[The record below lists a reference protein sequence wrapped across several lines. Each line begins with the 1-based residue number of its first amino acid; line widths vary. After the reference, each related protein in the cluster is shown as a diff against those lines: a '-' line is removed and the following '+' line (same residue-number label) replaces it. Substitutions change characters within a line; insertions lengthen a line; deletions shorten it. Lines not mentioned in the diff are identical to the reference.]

1 MEFYLYSIG
10 VPLSSPISEPYAI
23 SQPWQTCRL
32 NLLNP
37 LFVPYSSWTNKEY
50 REGFLG
56 TVSVCVELDVI
67 NEFVSGYLEM
77 LQVRVKT
84 VTLTFTEYIIHE
96 VWAGGFRFRSLW
108 SRASPSPLV
117 DR

>member
-1 MEFYLYSIG
+1 M
-10 VPLSSPISEPYAI
+10 VTSEI
-23 SQPWQTCRL
+23 KQ
-32 NLLNP
+32 
-37 LFVPYSSWTNKEY
+37 
-50 REGFLG
+50 
-56 TVSVCVELDVI
+56 
-67 NEFVSGYLEM
+67 M

-117 DR
+117 DRSTTALKAIYSTLRASGHQ